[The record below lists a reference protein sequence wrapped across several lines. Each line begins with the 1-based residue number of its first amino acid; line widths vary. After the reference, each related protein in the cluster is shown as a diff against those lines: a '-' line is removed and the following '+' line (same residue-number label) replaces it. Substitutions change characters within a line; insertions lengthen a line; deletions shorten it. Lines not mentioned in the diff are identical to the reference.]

1 MADIHLI
8 TFDLDNTLWDV
19 GTVIRHAEQEMWLWL
34 AEAVPEYRAVMTED
48 ALHELRVRL
57 VSEQPRLGH
66 DVSALR
72 EAVLYEGMR
81 CAGLN
86 ERDAR
91 AQARRAF
98 QIFFEARQQVVF
110 FDHALETLDTLA
122 GSYQLAA
129 LTNGNAHVEKIGL
142 DRYFSFALSSADV
155 SASKPAPDIFHA
167 ALDRAGVAA
176 FESIHIGDH
185 LVDDIHGAGSVGM
198 HTIWVRHPGQDEGEV
213 TTQPTQT
220 VSVEQLSGL
229 LEAVRHIDGS

>member
-1 MADIHLI
+1 MADIRLI
-8 TFDLDNTLWDV
+8 TFDLDNTLWDT
-19 GTVIRHAEQEMWLWL
+19 GTVIRHAEQEMWGWL
-34 AEAVPEYRAVMTED
+34 DEVVPEYRAVMTQD
-48 ALHELRVRL
+48 MLQELRARL
-57 VSEQPRLGH
+57 VSEQPGLGH

-72 EAVLYEGMR
+72 EAVLFEGMR
-81 CAGLN
+81 RTGMN
-86 ERDAR
+86 ERAAR
-91 AQARRAF
+91 AQARAAF
-98 QIFFEARQQVVF
+98 LVFFEARQQVVF
-110 FDHALETLDTLA
+110 FEHALETLDTLA

-142 DRYFSFALSSADV
+142 DRYFSFAFSSADV

-198 HTIWVRHPGQDEGEV
+198 HTIWVQHPGQAEGEV

-220 VSVEQLSGL
+220 VSVEQLSDL
-229 LEAVRHIDGS
+229 LHAVRRIHDG